1 MRTNLVQNR
10 GANATFYLSVDFK
23 LEFYDDV
30 YKVHEDREKYPMDRF
45 RRAAAM
51 TMTLISTVFLLSVM

>member
-1 MRTNLVQNR
+1 MRAYFSR
-10 GANATFYLSVDFK
+10 SVDFK

-30 YKVHEDREKYPMDRF
+30 YKMHEDREKYPMDRF

-51 TMTLISTVFLLSVM
+51 IMTLISTVFLLSVM